1 MTYATAITQLA
12 TVLDGITGID
22 IIHQDPPE
30 SLSELPCFVLIWQS
44 GEIEY
49 FTNNLTRE
57 EGTVAALLYLN
68 RQILPSA
75 SSNVR
80 GYIQSFRDAIDG
92 VRDLSDAVFNILRW
106 RWEGPAAV
114 NYADQWYLGIRFEI
128 DVLLVS
134 NIA

>member
-12 TVLDGITGID
+12 STLGDISGIY
-22 IIHQDPPE
+22 HVYQDPPE
-30 SLSELPCFVLIWQS
+30 SIPEMPCFVLSWNS
-44 GEIEY
+44 GQVEWL
-49 FTNNLTRE
+49 TNNLTRE
-57 EGTVAALLYLN
+57 EATLWAVLYLN
-68 RQILPSA
+68 RQILPVA
-75 SSNVR
+75 SSATR
-80 GYIQSFRDAIDG
+80 AYIQSFRDAIDG

-114 NYADQWYLGIRFEI
+114 SFADQFYLGIRFEI